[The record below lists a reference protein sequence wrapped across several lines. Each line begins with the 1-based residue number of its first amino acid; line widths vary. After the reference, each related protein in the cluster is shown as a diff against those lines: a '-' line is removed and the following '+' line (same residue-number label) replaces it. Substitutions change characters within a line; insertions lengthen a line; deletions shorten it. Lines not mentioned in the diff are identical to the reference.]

1 MVRETHPARNQK
13 PNTKNPKSLFA
24 MARFFNFY
32 DPLEK
37 RYIFNSFLMVV
48 GLVEILIL
56 VFTLIWK
63 IDFDAIFANEMRA
76 AAPFPWKEYLLAAF
90 MAPIALLFLFGLIIQ
105 GFEVLGR
112 GTPESGS
119 GGGRW
124 ARLGRWRY
132 LLGLL
137 AFMAALVVFVNGKYV
152 FQLLSATIK
161 FIGLGGA
168 YGLIALMALALL
180 YLPLRLWLRYRLQ
193 KQAMEYQYL
202 LTLAQR
208 HGVVL
213 VDPKLHPELAAELE
227 AQKNGAAPAV
237 SLLSGPD
244 LPGKP
249 GPPEQ

>member
-1 MVRETHPARNQK
+1 
-13 PNTKNPKSLFA
+13 

-37 RYIFNSFLMVV
+37 RYVFNSFLVVV

-63 IDFDAIFANEMRA
+63 IDFDAMLANEVRA
-76 AAPFPWKEYLLAAF
+76 AVPFPWQEYLLAAF
-90 MAPIALLFLFGLIIQ
+90 IAPIALLFLFGLIIQ
-105 GFEVLGR
+105 GFEVLGQ
-112 GTPESGS
+112 GTPETSP

-137 AFMAALVVFVNGKYV
+137 AFMAALVLFLQGKTVFY
-152 FQLLSATIK
+152 LLRTTIK
-161 FIGLGGA
+161 FIGLGGS

-202 LTLAQR
+202 LTLAER
-208 HGVVL
+208 HGVVV
-213 VDPKLHPELAAELE
+213 VDPNLHPELAAELHDK
-227 AQKNGAAPAV
+227 KNISASSVNLLV
-237 SLLSGPD
+237 SPD
-244 LPGKP
+244 FSADPDPNKSDL
-249 GPPEQ
+249 